1 MHEPRNKHTDKFNG
15 LGIKPCVLVHAI
27 KPICDIYTDFHNPLC
42 KFKFEGNC
50 IDILIKLALTASSY
64 TMETDI
70 RIKCDTVSLTNTQM
84 QILCEKSNFNVQELK
99 LNYFVV
105 DVGAFEIS
113 GDVILNSVIV

>member
-1 MHEPRNKHTDKFNG
+1 
-15 LGIKPCVLVHAI
+15 
-27 KPICDIYTDFHNPLC
+27 
-42 KFKFEGNC
+42 
-50 IDILIKLALTASSY
+50 
-64 TMETDI
+64 METDI